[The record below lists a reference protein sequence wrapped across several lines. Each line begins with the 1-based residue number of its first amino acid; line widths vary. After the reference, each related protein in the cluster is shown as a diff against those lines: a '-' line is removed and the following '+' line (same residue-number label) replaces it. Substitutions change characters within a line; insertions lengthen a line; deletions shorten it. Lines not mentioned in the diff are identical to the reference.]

1 MKIEG
6 YFDRKFKPKAP
17 FIDAIVIS
25 SQARLYHKIRFLI
38 DSGASMTI
46 LLDKDVKDSGVDLSK
61 LKRMKKGVSG
71 VGGTIETYSIEDARI
86 VFEVEKGFYERDLS
100 LFVGVHDLSRIDE
113 ETRKRILVMPSL
125 LGREIL
131 NEFDLHYLPRSEKVY
146 LERE

>member
-6 YFDRKFKPKAP
+6 YFDYKFKPKAP
-17 FIDAIVIS
+17 FVDAIVIS

-46 LLDKDVKDSGVDLSK
+46 ILDKDVKVSGVELSK
-61 LKRMKKGVSG
+61 LKRTEKGASG
-71 VGGTIETYSIEDARI
+71 IGGTIETYLIEDTRI
-86 VFEVEKGFYERDLS
+86 VFEAEEGFYEQDLS
-100 LFVGVHDLSRIDE
+100 LFVGVHDLSKMDE

-146 LERE
+146 LVRE